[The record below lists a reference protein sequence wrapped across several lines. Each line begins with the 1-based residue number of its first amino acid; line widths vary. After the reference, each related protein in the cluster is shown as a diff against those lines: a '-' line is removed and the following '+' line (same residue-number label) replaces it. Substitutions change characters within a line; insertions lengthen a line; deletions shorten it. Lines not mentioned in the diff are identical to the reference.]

1 MAVSSIDNPYITVVS
16 GLPRSG
22 TSMMMAMLQAGGIA
36 TLSDG
41 VRAGDEDNPRGYFE
55 LEPVKQL
62 ALDNTWLDGAAGK
75 SIKVISALL
84 ERLPTRYDY
93 RVIFMQRDMDEIL
106 ASQRAM
112 LERPGRSTDQP
123 DDEHMAK
130 LFEKHLAKVR
140 DDVAARTEMKVLYL
154 DHATVIKEP
163 SSAAALVNEF
173 VGGICNVAAMA
184 DAVEA
189 GLYRQRRIR

>member
-1 MAVSSIDNPYITVVS
+1 MAVSPIDHPYITVVS

-36 TLSDG
+36 PLSDG
-41 VRAGDEDNPRGYFE
+41 VRAADEDNPRGYFE
-55 LEPVKQL
+55 LEPVKEL
-62 ALDNTWLDGAAGK
+62 ALDDSWLDAAAGK
-75 SIKVISALL
+75 SIKIISALL

-93 RVIFMQRDMDEIL
+93 RVVFMQRDLREVL

-112 LERPGRSTDQP
+112 LGRRGRGAEQP
-123 DDEHMAK
+123 DDERMAA

-140 DDVAARTEMKVLYL
+140 DDIAARAEMKVLYL
-154 DHATVIKEP
+154 DHATVIKDP
-163 SSAAALVNEF
+163 ASAAALVNEF
-173 VGGICNVAAMA
+173 VGGICDVAAMA
-184 DAVEA
+184 DAVEG

>member
-1 MAVSSIDNPYITVVS
+1 MAVSPIDRPYITVVS

-22 TSMMMAMLQAGGIA
+22 TSMMMAMLQAGGIEA
-36 TLSDG
+36 LSDG
-41 VRAGDEDNPRGYFE
+41 VRAADEDNPRGYFE

-62 ALDNTWLDGAAGK
+62 ALDNTWLDDAAGK

-84 ERLPTRYDY
+84 ERLPSRYDY
-93 RVIFMQRDMDEIL
+93 RVLFMQRDMGEVL

-112 LERPGRSTDQP
+112 LGRRGRSADQP
-123 DDEHMAK
+123 DDERMAQ

-140 DDVAARTEMKVLYL
+140 DDIAARDEMKVLYV
-154 DHATVIKEP
+154 DHANVIKEP
-163 SSAAALVNEF
+163 ISAAELVNEF
-173 VGGICNVAAMA
+173 VGGICDVAAMK

-189 GLYRQRRIR
+189 GLYRQRRMR